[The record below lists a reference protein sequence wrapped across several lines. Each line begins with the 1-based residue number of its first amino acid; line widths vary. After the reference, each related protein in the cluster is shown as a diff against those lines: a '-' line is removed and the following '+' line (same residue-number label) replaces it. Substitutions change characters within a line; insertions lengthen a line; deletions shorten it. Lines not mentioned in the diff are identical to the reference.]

1 MNKLILII
9 FIILPAA
16 LFAQSPNAPVSNASI
31 TPIDTTQKD
40 PVKPPQS
47 EDIDPATGLNTGYYI
62 GDNLSIVKGFSRFYK
77 LMDASGMTETFR
89 SRGPITVFIP
99 TDEVLAKLSAGK
111 TDSLLMT
118 DNLPELIALVSYHAI
133 PGKLTFGKIAK
144 QIDGKTGLATF
155 TTLSGG
161 KLYAKYDGNRNLVLV
176 DETGRQARITREGI
190 KQHNGL
196 FNVIDTVLQPKN
208 RL

>member
-9 FIILPAA
+9 FI
-16 LFAQSPNAPVSNASI
+16 LFSTDLIAQSPNAPI
-31 TPIDTTQKD
+31 TPTDTTKRD
-40 PVKPPQS
+40 PIKPPQS
-47 EDIDPATGLNTGYYI
+47 KDIDPATGINTGYYI
-62 GDNLSIVKGFSRFYK
+62 ADNLSMAKTFSKFFK
-77 LMDASGMTETFR
+77 LMDAAGLTETFR

-99 TDEVLAKLSAGK
+99 GDEAFAKLSTGK
-111 TDSLLMT
+111 IDSLLIM
-118 DNLPELIALVSYHAI
+118 DKLPELIALASYHAI
-133 PGKLTFGKIAK
+133 PGKLTLAKMAK

-176 DETGRQARITREGI
+176 DETGRQAIITRDGI

-208 RL
+208 RLL